1 MSNLHSQLRVDSPNA
16 LPFLMI
22 RHPPSSQER
31 QSRAAE
37 WVLATWMGLMDSS
50 IMGVRR
56 VDDEKNGQ
64 VLPMV
69 HIAIPLAYQR
79 KQLAETLELEQ
90 IKDEQNTP
98 RVNLSSSVGFAEP
111 HSFIRVPLEI
121 VLDRFFD
128 FMLTARKVVEINDQ
142 TLSKPEDIV
151 EEFFREVREERRD
164 EAIQGNARDPKQRRR
179 EEDAQLRMAVQL
191 GLARRKA
198 AIDPAHIE
206 ILVDRHTRER
216 WVRIRNV
223 GKNDRTVVKLAIKQ
237 AGVHTAVPS
246 RNDGNGAEWV
256 ILFSAVEARKLML

>member
-151 EEFFREVREERRD
+151 EEFFREVREDAATRPSRGTHAIRSRD
-164 EAIQGNARDPKQRRR
+164 A
-179 EEDAQLRMAVQL
+179 
-191 GLARRKA
+191 ARRMPSYAWPSSSDWRVEKRPS
-198 AIDPAHIE
+198 IPPTSRSWSIG
-206 ILVDRHTRER
+206 TPGS
-216 WVRIRNV
+216 V
-223 GKNDRTVVKLAIKQ
+223 GSGSGTSGRT
-237 AGVHTAVPS
+237 TEPS
-246 RNDGNGAEWV
+246 
-256 ILFSAVEARKLML
+256 